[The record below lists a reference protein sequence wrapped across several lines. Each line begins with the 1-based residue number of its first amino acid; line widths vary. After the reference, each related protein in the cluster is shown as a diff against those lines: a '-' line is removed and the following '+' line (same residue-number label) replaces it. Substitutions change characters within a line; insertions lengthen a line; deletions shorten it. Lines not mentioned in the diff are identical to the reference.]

1 MSPIEIPAVD
11 LHSASLIDIVPIEA
25 MAQYAGFGAI
35 LLADIV
41 AVRFDEIGP
50 HTGIP
55 HLKTANL
62 ELIIGVILVTAAI
75 SPITLKTLSV
85 SDYQPDSATA

>member
-1 MSPIEIPAVD
+1 
-11 LHSASLIDIVPIEA
+11 

-50 HTGIP
+50 HTGIS
-55 HLKTANL
+55 HLKTASL
-62 ELIIGVILVTAAI
+62 ELMIGPVVLVTAAI